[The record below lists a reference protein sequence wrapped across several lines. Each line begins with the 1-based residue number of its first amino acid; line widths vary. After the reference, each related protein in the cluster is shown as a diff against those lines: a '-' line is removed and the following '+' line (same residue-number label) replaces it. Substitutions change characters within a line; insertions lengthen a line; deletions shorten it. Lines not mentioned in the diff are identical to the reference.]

1 MDEIMDCKVS
11 EIAPRTYRLS
21 TFLPDFGIQ
30 FNQIL
35 IDDDE
40 PFMMHT
46 GFRSMFAAVRK
57 GVAKVMD
64 PGKLRWIGFSHF
76 ESDECGAMNDWLGV
90 APKAQAVASQV
101 AAMVN
106 LGDFTIRPSRGLADG
121 EVLATG
127 KKRIRFLATP
137 HLPHGWDAGL
147 FFEETEKVLLCSDL
161 FFQPSDPE
169 PLIESGIAGRAR
181 AAIEANLVGPLAHD
195 LPYTAATEPTMRR
208 LADLSPKVLATMH
221 GSSFRG
227 DCKAAILDLAKT
239 YREVLAG

>member
-1 MDEIMDCKVS
+1 MDCKVT

-21 TFLPDFGIQ
+21 TFLPESGIQ
-30 FNQIL
+30 LNQFL

-46 GFRSMFAAVRK
+46 GFRSMFGAARK
-57 GVAKVMD
+57 GMAKIMD
-64 PGKLRWIGFSHF
+64 PGRLRWIGYSHF
-76 ESDECGAMNDWLGV
+76 ESDECGALNDWLAV
-90 APKAQAVASQV
+90 APKAQAVAGQV
-101 AAMVN
+101 SAMVN
-106 LGDFTIRPSRGLADG
+106 LGDFSIRPSRGLADG

-127 KKRIRFLATP
+127 KKRLRFLATP

-161 FFQPSDPE
+161 FFQPADPE
-169 PLIESGIAGRAR
+169 PLIESGIAARAR
-181 AAIEANLVGPLAHD
+181 AAIEATLAGPFAHA
-195 LPYTAATEPTMRR
+195 LPYTASTEPAMRR

-227 DCKAAILDLAKT
+227 DCKIAILDLARA